1 MVLVLEKTRV
11 LGVKLEKESGDRV
24 CADRIAREE
33 SNEIACGGWHQLGD
47 GSDSSYVVVGVLLLI
62 SLVVLELSNAMA
74 PSVSYE
80 WVVSYSERSILG
92 ANKQVIL
99 INDMFPGPILKAT
112 AGDVVNV
119 NIFNH
124 LTEPF
129 LMTWNGLQMRK
140 NSWQDG
146 VRGTNCP
153 ILPGTNWTYRFQIK
167 DQIGSYFYFP
177 TLLFQKA
184 AGGYGSIR
192 VYSPE
197 LVPVPF
203 PRPDGEFD
211 ILIGDW
217 FYTDYR
223 GMRASLDNG
232 LSLATPDG
240 ILFNGHGPEEAFF
253 AFQPGKTYR
262 LRISNVGLKT
272 SLNFRIQDHDMLLV
286 ETEGSYVQKRTLSNL
301 DIHVGQ
307 SYSVLVTAKTDPI
320 GSHRSYYIFAS
331 TRFSNSY
338 MTGLALIRYPNS
350 PVDPVGPVPAAPES
364 WDYASSVRQTLS
376 IREDLAVGAARPNP
390 QGSYHYGRV
399 NVSRTIILQN
409 DVMSSSNRLRY
420 TVNGVSFVFP
430 ETPLKLADHFQLKNT
445 IVPNM
450 FPTYPSN
457 KTPRFGTSVVDI
469 RYRDFVHI
477 VFENPLDESQSWH
490 IDGYNFWVV
499 GMGFGGWSESK
510 RAGYNLVDAVSRSTI
525 QVFPY
530 SWVAILIAM
539 DNQGM
544 WNVRSQK
551 AEQWYLGEELYFRV
565 KGDGQEDP
573 WNIPTRDES
582 PIPENFLR
590 CGRVL

>member
-1 MVLVLEKTRV
+1 MRY
-11 LGVKLEKESGDRV
+11 
-24 CADRIAREE
+24 
-33 SNEIACGGWHQLGD
+33 N
-47 GSDSSYVVVGVLLLI
+47 VVVGVLLLI

-92 ANKQVIL
+92 ANKQVIV

-203 PRPDGEFD
+203 PQPDGEFD

-232 LSLATPDG
+232 LSLAAPDG

-253 AFQPGKTYR
+253 EFQPGKTYR

-307 SYSVLVTAKTDPI
+307 SYSVLVTAKTDPV
-320 GSHRSYYIFAS
+320 GSRRSYYIFAS
-331 TRFSNSY
+331 TRFSSSY

-350 PVDPVGPVPAAPES
+350 PIDPVGPVPAAPES
-364 WDYASSVRQTLS
+364 WDYASSVRQALS
-376 IREDLAVGAARPNP
+376 IREDLAVGAARTNP

-430 ETPLKLADHFQLKNT
+430 ETPLKLVDHFQLKNT
-445 IVPNM
+445 IIPDM
-450 FPTYPSN
+450 FPTYPSH

-490 IDGYNFWVV
+490 IDGHNFWVV

-565 KGDGQEDP
+565 KGDGEEDP
-573 WNIPTRDES
+573 RNIPTRDEL
-582 PIPENFLR
+582 PIPDNFLR
-590 CGRVL
+590 CGRVLQ

>member
-1 MVLVLEKTRV
+1 MR
-11 LGVKLEKESGDRV
+11 
-24 CADRIAREE
+24 
-33 SNEIACGGWHQLGD
+33 
-47 GSDSSYVVVGVLLLI
+47 YVVVGVLLLI

-92 ANKQVIL
+92 ANKQVIV

-573 WNIPTRDES
+573 RNIPTRDES

>member
-1 MVLVLEKTRV
+1 MRY
-11 LGVKLEKESGDRV
+11 
-24 CADRIAREE
+24 A
-33 SNEIACGGWHQLGD
+33 
-47 GSDSSYVVVGVLLLI
+47 VVGVLLLI
-62 SLVVLELSNAMA
+62 ISLVVLKLSNAMA

-92 ANKQVIL
+92 ANKQVIV

-112 AGDVVNV
+112 SGDIVSV

-320 GSHRSYYIFAS
+320 GCRRSYYIFAS

-350 PVDPVGPVPAAPES
+350 PIDPVGPVPAAPES
-364 WDYASSVRQTLS
+364 WDYASSVRQALS

-409 DVMSSSNRLRY
+409 DVMSLSNRLRY

-430 ETPLKLADHFQLKNT
+430 ETPLKLADHFQLGNT
-445 IVPNM
+445 FVPDM
-450 FPTYPSN
+450 FPTNPSN

-525 QVFPY
+525 QVYPY

-565 KGDGQEDP
+565 KGDGEEDP
-573 WNIPTRDES
+573 RNIPTRDEC
-582 PIPENFLR
+582 PIPDNFLR

>member
-1 MVLVLEKTRV
+1 MRY
-11 LGVKLEKESGDRV
+11 
-24 CADRIAREE
+24 A
-33 SNEIACGGWHQLGD
+33 
-47 GSDSSYVVVGVLLLI
+47 VVGVLFLI
-62 SLVVLELSNAMA
+62 SLVVLDLSNAMA
-74 PSVSYE
+74 PSDSYK

-92 ANKQVIL
+92 ANKQVIV

-112 AGDVVNV
+112 SGDIVNV

-177 TLLFQKA
+177 SLLFQKA

-272 SLNFRIQDHDMLLV
+272 SLNFRIQDHDMLLI

-301 DIHVGQ
+301 DFHVGQ
-307 SYSVLVTAKTDPI
+307 SYSVLVTAKTDPV
-320 GSHRSYYIFAS
+320 GCHRSYYIFAS

-350 PVDPVGPVPAAPES
+350 PIDPVGPVPAAPES

-445 IVPNM
+445 IVPDM

-573 WNIPTRDES
+573 RNIPTRDES
-582 PIPENFLR
+582 PIPDNFLR

>member
-1 MVLVLEKTRV
+1 MR
-11 LGVKLEKESGDRV
+11 
-24 CADRIAREE
+24 
-33 SNEIACGGWHQLGD
+33 
-47 GSDSSYVVVGVLLLI
+47 YVVVGVLLLI

-92 ANKQVIL
+92 ANKQVIV

-499 GMGFGGWSESK
+499 G
-510 RAGYNLVDAVSRSTI
+510 
-525 QVFPY
+525 
-530 SWVAILIAM
+530 
-539 DNQGM
+539 
-544 WNVRSQK
+544 
-551 AEQWYLGEELYFRV
+551 
-565 KGDGQEDP
+565 
-573 WNIPTRDES
+573 
-582 PIPENFLR
+582 
-590 CGRVL
+590 

>member
-1 MVLVLEKTRV
+1 MR
-11 LGVKLEKESGDRV
+11 
-24 CADRIAREE
+24 
-33 SNEIACGGWHQLGD
+33 N
-47 GSDSSYVVVGVLLLI
+47 VVVEVLLLI
-62 SLVVLELSNAMA
+62 SMVLLELSNAFA

-80 WVVSYSERSILG
+80 WVVSYSQRSVLG
-92 ANKQVIL
+92 ANKQIIV
-99 INDMFPGPILKAT
+99 INDMFPGPILSAT
-112 AGDVVNV
+112 AGDIVNV

-177 TLLFQKA
+177 TLLLQKA

-197 LVPVPF
+197 LVQVPF
-203 PRPDGEFD
+203 PHPDGEFD

-217 FYTDYR
+217 FYTDHR
-223 GMRASLDNG
+223 VMRASLDNG

-240 ILFNGHGPEEAFF
+240 ILINGRGPEETFF

-286 ETEGSYVQKRTLSNL
+286 ETEGSYVQKHTYSSL

-307 SYSVLVTAKTDPI
+307 SYSVLVTAKTDPVGI
-320 GSHRSYYIFAS
+320 YRSYYIFAS
-331 TRFSNSY
+331 ARFTNFYLS
-338 MTGLALIRYPNS
+338 GIALIRYPNS
-350 PVDPVGPVPAAPES
+350 PLDPVGPVPAAPEP
-364 WDYASSVRQTLS
+364 WDYASSVQQALS
-376 IREDLAVGAARPNP
+376 IREDLDVGAARPNP

-399 NVSRTIILQN
+399 NVTRTLIFQN
-409 DVMSSSNRLRY
+409 DVMTSSNKLRY

-430 ETPLKLADHFQLKNT
+430 ETPLKLVDHFQLKNT
-445 IVPNM
+445 IVPDM

-457 KTPRFGTSVVDI
+457 KTPSFGTSVVDI
-469 RYRDFVHI
+469 RYKDFVHI
-477 VFENPLDESQSWH
+477 VFENPLDELQSWH
-490 IDGYNFWVV
+490 IDGYNFFVV

-525 QVFPY
+525 QVYPY

-551 AEQWYLGEELYFRV
+551 AEQWYLGQELYLRV

-573 WNIPTRDES
+573 SNIPVQDEC
-582 PIPENFLR
+582 PIPENFIR
-590 CGRVL
+590 CGRILQ

>member
-1 MVLVLEKTRV
+1 MMRYLVIE
-11 LGVKLEKESGDRV
+11 
-24 CADRIAREE
+24 A
-33 SNEIACGGWHQLGD
+33 
-47 GSDSSYVVVGVLLLI
+47 LLLI
-62 SLVVLELSNAMA
+62 SLVLFELSNAFA

-80 WVVSYSERSILG
+80 WVVSYSQRSILG
-92 ANKQVIL
+92 ANKQIIV
-99 INDMFPGPILKAT
+99 INDMFPGPILSAT
-112 AGDVVNV
+112 AGDIVNV

-177 TLLFQKA
+177 SLLLQKA

-203 PRPDGEFD
+203 PRPDDEFD

-217 FYTDYR
+217 FYNDHR
-223 GMRASLDNG
+223 AMRASLDNG

-240 ILFNGHGPEEAFF
+240 ILINGHGPEEAFF

-286 ETEGSYVQKRTLSNL
+286 ETEGSYVQKHTYSNL

-307 SYSVLVTAKTDPI
+307 SYSVLVTAKTDPVGI
-320 GSHRSYYIFAS
+320 YRSYYIFAS
-331 TRFSNSY
+331 ARFTDFYLS
-338 MTGLALIRYPNS
+338 GLALIRYPNS
-350 PVDPVGPVPAAPES
+350 PLDPVGSVPLAPEP
-364 WDYASSVRQTLS
+364 WDYASSVRQALS

-399 NVSRTIILQN
+399 NVTRTLIFQN
-409 DVMSSSNRLRY
+409 DVMRTSDRVRY
-420 TVNGVSFVFP
+420 TINGVSFVFP
-430 ETPLKLADHFQLKNT
+430 ETPLKLVDHFQLKNT
-445 IVPNM
+445 IVPDM

-457 KTPRFGTSVVDI
+457 KTPSFGTSVVDI

-477 VFENPLDESQSWH
+477 VFENPLDTLQSWH
-490 IDGYNFWVV
+490 IDGYNFFVV

-510 RAGYNLVDAVSRSTI
+510 RSGYNLVDAVSRSTI
-525 QVFPY
+525 QVYPY

-551 AEQWYLGEELYFRV
+551 AEQWYLGQELYLRV
-565 KGDGQEDP
+565 KGDGQDDP
-573 WNIPTRDES
+573 SNIPARDES
-582 PIPENFLR
+582 PIPDNFIR
-590 CGRVL
+590 CGRVLQ